1 MLIRIADSLFWMTR
15 YLERTDCILRMIKTN
30 FMSSLDKIEETEFTW
45 RPILKTFTALSEKEI
60 KLMQYNSQ
68 EVLRYLI
75 SEKTHDNSIINMIT
89 RSREN
94 ARGVQDHIT
103 IEVWEC
109 LNSFYLDVK
118 NWESIENDTSDTIT
132 HLAKFLQYTHLYYG
146 IADVT
151 MPRKDGWI
159 FMNTG
164 KYLERAIQTA
174 EFLSIKFQE
183 FDYNMHQPSNPIQWR
198 HVLQSVSGFELYSF

>member
-109 LNSFYLDVK
+109 LNSF
-118 NWESIENDTSDTIT
+118 E
-132 HLAKFLQYTHLYYG
+132 
-146 IADVT
+146 
-151 MPRKDGWI
+151 
-159 FMNTG
+159 
-164 KYLERAIQTA
+164 
-174 EFLSIKFQE
+174 
-183 FDYNMHQPSNPIQWR
+183 
-198 HVLQSVSGFELYSF
+198 